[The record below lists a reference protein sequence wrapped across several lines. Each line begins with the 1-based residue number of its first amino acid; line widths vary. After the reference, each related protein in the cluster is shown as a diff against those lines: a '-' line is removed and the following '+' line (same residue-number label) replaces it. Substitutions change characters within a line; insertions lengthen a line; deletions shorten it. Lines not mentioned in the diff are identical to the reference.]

1 MLTHTCR
8 YCFVGL
14 VCVDEEEG
22 VWLDRQS
29 GEACPAPHAPRR
41 FHKPRKEQG

>member
-14 VCVDEEEG
+14 VCVDEDEG

-29 GEACPAPHAPRR
+29 GESCPAPHGIV
-41 FHKPRKEQG
+41 HKPRKERD